1 MTIKMKTTVEKY
13 MIPSSFDL
21 LLMSGNVAAINEMIS
36 RKEIALAD
44 ALENVDFLTERKMF
58 EHADNEQIRI
68 NLLTKD
74 IRKLQEA
81 LNKVIN

>member
-1 MTIKMKTTVEKY
+1 MTTTVEKY
-13 MIPSSFDL
+13 MIPNSFDL
-21 LLMSGNVAAINEMIS
+21 LIMSGNVAAINEMIL

-44 ALENVDFLTERKMF
+44 ALENVDFLTERKML
-58 EHADNEQIRI
+58 EHAENEQIRI